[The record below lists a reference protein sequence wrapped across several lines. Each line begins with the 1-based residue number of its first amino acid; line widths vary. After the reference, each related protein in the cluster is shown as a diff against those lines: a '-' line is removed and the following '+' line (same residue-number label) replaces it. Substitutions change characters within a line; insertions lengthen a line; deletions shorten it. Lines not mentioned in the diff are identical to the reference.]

1 MDLVQ
6 PLVQVGFTL
15 DTVLRNAMDMN
26 MGGSVMSIWKSNVSK
41 NTKVIE
47 SVIEAYEK
55 KVK

>member
-26 MGGSVMSIWKSNVSK
+26 MGGSVKSIWKSNVSK